1 MAGVYHIAVID
12 ALDST
17 GLTALHIAAQYGN
30 VGIVEVLLEHNAD
43 VMVRTPDGKIA
54 RELTSDTNIKK
65 MLEAAELNV
74 EFTAPHKR
82 LGNKTMAFTLH
93 TDWVI
98 RVFWSECGET
108 QKLRF
113 DR

>member
-17 GLTALHIAAQYGN
+17 GLTALHIAVQYGN

-54 RELTSDTNIKK
+54 RELTSDTNIQK
-65 MLEAAELNV
+65 MLEAAEPNV
-74 EFTAPHKR
+74 EFTAPRKR
-82 LGNKTMAFTLH
+82 LGNNTMAF
-93 TDWVI
+93 D
-98 RVFWSECGET
+98 
-108 QKLRF
+108 
-113 DR
+113 